1 MSATQTDTT
10 LLRAQIEAN
19 LDELYP
25 VGGVDDRIIHGLQ
38 AGAYHERIN
47 AEDFGVILRHVV
59 HTIFAQ
65 KRVAG
70 FDVGI
75 VHNVAKMN
83 VTIKDNE
90 IDIAFVVHVHKP
102 IIAFLNFAYVLMND
116 PQDEAHIALKK
127 GSLKV
132 ENKTRRFDLKAKTA
146 LKAMQTTKLAQNELS
161 DLSVVIENTWPL
173 HLQTL
178 GHDGELT
185 AVRLHVEED
194 VLCVFLEG
202 SIKDMTA
209 D

>member
-38 AGAYHERIN
+38 DGTYHERIN

-83 VTIKDNE
+83 VIIEDDE
-90 IDIAFVVHVHKP
+90 IDIAFTVHVHKP

-116 PQDEAHIALKK
+116 PQEGGHIALKK

-161 DLSVVIENTWPL
+161 DLSVVIESTWPL
-173 HLQTL
+173 HLQTV
-178 GHDGELT
+178 GYDGEIT
-185 AVRLHVEED
+185 AVRLHVED
-194 VLCVFLEG
+194 DLLCVFLEG
-202 SIKDMTA
+202 SIT
-209 D
+209 

>member
-38 AGAYHERIN
+38 DGKYHERIN
-47 AEDFGVILRHVV
+47 ADDFGVILRHVV

-83 VTIKDNE
+83 VIIEDDE
-90 IDIAFVVHVHKP
+90 IDIAFTVHVHKP

-116 PQDEAHIALKK
+116 PQEGGHIALKK

-161 DLSVVIENTWPL
+161 DLSVVIESTWPL
-173 HLQTL
+173 HLQTV
-178 GHDGELT
+178 GYDGEIT
-185 AVRLHVEED
+185 AVRLHVED
-194 VLCVFLEG
+194 DLLCVFLEG
-202 SIKDMTA
+202 SIT
-209 D
+209 